1 MQSNKSECRIS
12 VFIIKYC
19 SKAIGFEAPLRQ
31 GSPTL
36 VPPGGRQV
44 IQMSQVGWMEE
55 SIWNIAVTNGT
66 WHLAMVSGWSWGGG
80 WPGATWSWQTGHQ
93 KEQLL
98 FGSGGLRPSG
108 NQGPMLS
115 DYLIFKEKL
124 EFQILMYHL
133 LIFMLT
139 INFKNAIWTNL
150 KNHPW
155 TTSGQQATSLQI

>member
-1 MQSNKSECRIS
+1 MQLNKSECRIS

-31 GSPTL
+31 GSPTP

-44 IQMSQVGWMEE
+44 IQMSQVDWMEE
-55 SIWNIAVTNGT
+55 SIWNTVVTNGT
-66 WHLAMVSGWSWGGG
+66 WHLAMVSGG
-80 WPGATWSWQTGHQ
+80 WPGATRSWQTGHQ
-93 KEQLL
+93 KGQLL
-98 FGSGGLRPSG
+98 FSSGRLKPFG
-108 NQGPMLS
+108 NRGPMLS
-115 DYLIFKEKL
+115 DHLIFKEKL

-139 INFKNAIWTNL
+139 INFKDAIWTNL